1 MVHPAVKKYVQVQPT
16 SRRLLSSTITPNPS
30 LKSTSCDDDK
40 SIISS
45 HQPTL
50 TTSANFRDPN
60 SSVHD
65 LQTSLYTLL
74 DTMTPVEFSKTL
86 HSHIQSIL
94 NHWPPRCDIN
104 PLSTPVSTMNG
115 SQETVTIASVM
126 GLVKFFTINP
136 RTAKRSRLHDQSQ
149 LSLSDLYRQLHQVEI
164 FLTFLSVSEL
174 MQVFRAR
181 LKAPN
186 EIVSLPNVL
195 LGLRD
200 VMRNKSFA
208 PLNGPTSEES
218 SNTGTATLLA
228 TSGSANNEVEGGL
241 TDSRVVSNVPRCAS
255 QTVNADKD
263 DHTDQRPCK
272 KVKIDLESRL
282 DDQGSSQH
290 LVRFLI
296 QNSSWLCSTTHT
308 SDLNRSHYP

>member
-16 SRRLLSSTITPNPS
+16 SHRLLSSTITPNPS

-50 TTSANFRDPN
+50 TTSANFKDPN

-94 NHWPPRCDIN
+94 NHWPPRCDPN

-115 SQETVTIASVM
+115 SQETVTTASVM
-126 GLVKFFTINP
+126 GLVKFFNP
-136 RTAKRSRLHDQSQ
+136 RTAKRFRLHDQSQ

-200 VMRNKSFA
+200 AMRNKSIA
-208 PLNGPTSEES
+208 PLNGPTSEETS
-218 SNTGTATLLA
+218 KTGSATLLPI
-228 TSGSANNEVEGGL
+228 SGNANSEVEGGL
-241 TDSRVVSNVPRCAS
+241 TDSQVVSNVPRCAS
-255 QTVNADKD
+255 QTVKADRD
-263 DHTDQRPCK
+263 DHNDQRPCK

-290 LVRFLI
+290 LVRFLV
-296 QNSSWLCSTTHT
+296 QNPSWLCSTTYT
-308 SDLNRSHYP
+308 TDLNRGHYP